1 MTLDILVLGG
11 TTEGRELA
19 LRLAGDRRFRTILS
33 LAGRT
38 SEPLAIPLP
47 TRIGGFGGAEGL
59 ADYIADN
66 GIRALVVATHPFAA
80 QIAVNAALAA
90 KRTGIPAIRLLRP
103 AWVRQAGDDW
113 HEFPSLEALADA
125 LGATPRKVFVTVGR
139 QEAHVFERAPQHHY
153 LFRSID
159 PIDPPLRLPQ
169 AAFLLARGP
178 FAIEDEMAL
187 MRAQGIEI
195 LVAKTSGGEATY
207 AKIEAARQLGIAVYL
222 VARPAPADLT
232 EVGTVDAAM
241 DWLDDVQRGS
251 ERGV

>member
-19 LRLAGDRRFRTILS
+19 LRLAGDRRFRAILS

-38 SEPLAIPLP
+38 SEPLAVPLP

-80 QIAVNAALAA
+80 RIAVNAALAA
-90 KRTGIPAIRLLRP
+90 KSAGIPAVRLLRP
-103 AWVRQAGDDW
+103 AWTEQAGDDW
-113 HEFPSLEALADA
+113 HEFPTLEALADG
-125 LGATPRKVFVTVGR
+125 LGPKPRRIFVTVGR

-153 LFRSID
+153 LVRSID
-159 PIDPPLRLPQ
+159 PIDPLLRLPD
-169 AAFLLARGP
+169 ATFLLARGP
-178 FAIEDEMAL
+178 FAVEDEMAL
-187 MRAQGIEI
+187 MREHGIEV
-195 LVAKTSGGEATY
+195 LVAKTSGGDATY
-207 AKIEAARQLGIAVYL
+207 AKIEAARRLRIPVYL
-222 VARPAPADLT
+222 VARPPAADLA
-232 EVGTVDAAM
+232 EIGSVDAAM
-241 DWLDDVQRGS
+241 DWLAALQSGC